1 MMKMIYPARQFAALI
16 LGWSLLL
23 AMFSAPMVFA
33 QSNPPTAQETA
44 AEVLAQIPSRC
55 DFQHFGDCL
64 QSMLDNANDALSN
77 LMARLPQLLL
87 AMIVVLSAYW
97 FSRFVGNRLHLLRL
111 RSRNPYMNGLLRTV
125 VRSMIM
131 LIAIL
136 IALDLVG
143 LTGVV
148 GAVLGSAGVIGLVL
162 GFAFR
167 DIAENYIASVML
179 SVRRPFEP
187 GDHVVI
193 EGHEGKVVS
202 IHSRATVLMT
212 LDGNHLQLPNS
223 MVFKSVVLN
232 YSRNPKRR
240 FDFEM
245 LIDSTQSIR
254 KSQTLAMTAIAEIEG
269 VLNDPSP
276 SWLVVN
282 HDGTAIT
289 LRFYGWIDQRES
301 DFAKVRSESI
311 RRVKAAF
318 THADI
323 LSPQTTYNI
332 ITSRSRDMAA
342 HEPAPEPIQ
351 NGVDTSV
358 NRDIDEQVVEAR
370 AEDRKVDLLQANTDQ
385 GADGSSGK

>member
-77 LMARLPQLLL
+77 LLARLPQLLL

-245 LIDSTQSIR
+245 LVDSTQSIR
-254 KSQTLAMTAIAEIEG
+254 KSQTLAMSAIAEIEG
-269 VLNDPSP
+269 VLDDPSP

-289 LRFYGWIDQRES
+289 LRFYGWIDQRKS
-301 DFAKVRSESI
+301 DFSKVRSESI
-311 RRVKAAF
+311 RHVKAAF

-332 ITSRSRDMAA
+332 ITSRSREVTA
-342 HEPAPEPIQ
+342 HEPAPEPMH
-351 NGVDTSV
+351 NDADTSV
-358 NRDIDEQVVEAR
+358 NRDIDAQVVEAR
-370 AEDRKVDLLQANTDQ
+370 AEDRKVDLLQT
-385 GADGSSGK
+385 SPPSP

>member
-1 MMKMIYPARQFAALI
+1 MSKFSDALRCFAILVSIALLPFAA
-16 LGWSLLL
+16 SFPT
-23 AMFSAPMVFA
+23 AVFA
-33 QSNPPTAQETA
+33 QSEQQETTQSTA
-44 AEVLAQIPSRC
+44 STLAQIPSRC

-148 GAVLGSAGVIGLVL
+148 GAVLGSAGVIGLAL

-245 LIDSTQSIR
+245 LVDSTQSIR
-254 KSQTLAMTAIAEIEG
+254 KSQTLAMSAIAEIEG
-269 VLNDPSP
+269 VLDDPAP

-289 LRFYGWIDQRES
+289 LRFYGWIDQRKS
-301 DFAKVRSESI
+301 DFSKVRSESI
-311 RRVKAAF
+311 RHVKAAF

-332 ITSRSRDMAA
+332 ITSRSRDMTA
-342 HEPAPEPIQ
+342 HEPSLEPMH
-351 NGVDTSV
+351 NGADTSV
-358 NRDIDEQVVEAR
+358 NRDIDAQIVEAR
-370 AEDRKVDLLQANTDQ
+370 AEDRKVDLLQASP
-385 GADGSSGK
+385 SSP